1 MKRNTLLLTLVLA
14 VLAGLGTGVQ
24 AGGDDIIEPLR
35 PLIAEAIQEFDQIG
49 EERKAELGKAAEF
62 IRSKVTRGEEAQ
74 LTFVCTHNSR
84 RSHMS
89 QIMAQTAALYYDV
102 PKVKT
107 FSGGTESTACN
118 IRTVRALRRAGFSV
132 VDTTG
137 GKNPLYLVQYGENAP
152 VIRAFSK
159 VYNAQGNPTAAFA
172 AMMCCSHADENC
184 PVVKG
189 AALRVPIHYED
200 PKKADGTPGEPAR
213 YTVRLR
219 QIAREMLFLM
229 SIIQKRTT

>member
-1 MKRNTLLLTLVLA
+1 MKKKVVATAIVLTTLAIVSTDVM
-14 VLAGLGTGVQ
+14 GEER
-24 AGGDDIIEPLR
+24 DILEPIR
-35 PLIAEAIQEFDQIG
+35 PLIAQAIQEFDQIG
-49 EERKAELGKAAEF
+49 EERRAELGRTAAF
-62 IRSKVTRGEEAQ
+62 IRSKTARGKEAQ

-84 RSHMS
+84 RSHMA
-89 QIMAQTAALYYDV
+89 QIMAQTAALHYGV

-152 VIRAFSK
+152 AIKAFSK
-159 VYNAQGNPTAAFA
+159 VYSGHGNPTKDFA
-172 AMMCCSHADENC
+172 AMMCCSHADGNC
-184 PVVKG
+184 PVVEG
-189 AALRVPIHYED
+189 AVLRIPIHYED

-219 QIAREMLFLM
+219 QVAREMLFLM
-229 SIIQKRTT
+229 SLVKDA